1 MKKILKIIGILI
13 ISNIKKIIVIAG
25 ILMISSFSY
34 YGAVDENGEKVISF
48 ETNETQSAME
58 LKNEVVEEQQEVE
71 QVQEKTEIQVTAKVE
86 EQKKTITEK
95 IEKKEE
101 EKTTEKNKEESSIV
115 KQVSQ
120 TTKMEEQ
127 KNKDDEKQIEK
138 SKEEATQI
146 EINQDTSTQEKEQE
160 TVIPKCTETNHLME
174 TGNTGKWFDTK
185 QQAVAFYEKEI
196 KEWEDKWL
204 KDEIDDD
211 TYYKNCPDG
220 YEYWSCPLCQK
231 WTLNLYY

>member
-1 MKKILKIIGILI
+1 MKKLVIIIILL
-13 ISNIKKIIVIAG
+13 ISN
-25 ILMISSFSY
+25 FSY
-34 YGAVDENGEKVISF
+34 YGVVNDEGEKV
-48 ETNETQSAME
+48 TNIQEIMQSE
-58 LKNEVVEEQQEVE
+58 NVTVEENATIE
-71 QVQEKTEIQVTAKVE
+71 VQEKAVEKQVDEKIEVQQTKVE
-86 EQKKTITEK
+86 EKQETKVEEIKVTPAKKESTITEK
-95 IEKKEE
+95 KEIKNTSINTEKKIEE
-101 EKTTEKNKEESSIV
+101 EKNKQE
-115 KQVSQ
+115 
-120 TTKMEEQ
+120 
-127 KNKDDEKQIEK
+127 EKQIEK
-138 SKEEATQI
+138 PKEETTQI
-146 EINQDTSTQEKEQE
+146 EINKDTSTKEDKQT

-196 KEWEDKWL
+196 KEWEEKWL